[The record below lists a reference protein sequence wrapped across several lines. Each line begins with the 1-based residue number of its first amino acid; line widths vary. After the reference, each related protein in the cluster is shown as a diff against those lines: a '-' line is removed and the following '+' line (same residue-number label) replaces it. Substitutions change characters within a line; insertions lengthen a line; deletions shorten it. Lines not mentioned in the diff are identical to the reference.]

1 MLLEVGQITKP
12 HGLKGEVIVKL
23 STNHDE
29 RVAPG
34 TVLETDRGPMT
45 IETSSPHQHGWIVR
59 FSGMA
64 TREAAEAARG
74 LILRAEPMDLPDE
87 LWIHEAIGSE
97 VVDTAGVP
105 LGRCVSVEANPARLA
120 LMFVSRAD
128 LNARYP
134 AMTASFGVSLSWN
147 MPTVRI
153 RT

>member
-1 MLLEVGQITKP
+1 VLLEVGQITKP

-59 FSGMA
+59 FSGMT

-87 LWIHEAIGSE
+87 LWVHEAIGAE
-97 VVDTAGVP
+97 VVDTGGIS
-105 LGRCVSVEANPARLA
+105 LGRCVSVEANPASDLIVLDGGGLIPMRFVVSHTPGRL
-120 LMFVSRAD
+120 VVD
-128 LNARYP
+128 PP
-134 AMTASFGVSLSWN
+134 AGLLDV
-147 MPTVRI
+147 
-153 RT
+153 

>member
-105 LGRCVSVEANPARLA
+105 LGRCVSVEANPASDLIVLESGGLIPMRFVVSHTPGRLVVDPPVG
-120 LMFVSRAD
+120 LLDV
-128 LNARYP
+128 
-134 AMTASFGVSLSWN
+134 
-147 MPTVRI
+147 
-153 RT
+153 

>member
-59 FSGMA
+59 FSGMT

-87 LWIHEAIGSE
+87 LWVHEAIGAE
-97 VVDTAGVP
+97 VVDTAGVA
-105 LGRCVSVEANPARLA
+105 LGRCVSVEANPASDLIVLDGGGLIPMRFVVSHTPGRL
-120 LMFVSRAD
+120 VVD
-128 LNARYP
+128 PP
-134 AMTASFGVSLSWN
+134 AGLLDV
-147 MPTVRI
+147 
-153 RT
+153 